1 MKRSRSQTGLRPSFL
16 RGRGILCPGMGRCR
30 DSICRCGLCGE
41 YGGKLSAAAFGSEAH
56 RLSGQTMANAFGC
69 CCGRRICGLCSHSG
83 TGFLWNVVGEGCM
96 FCPHGHDS
104 LRFSKKG
111 FASRGGGT
119 LAGFVFLLTQ
129 VFSVGVV
136 AFGGHIY
143 YPLAAKVLV
152 LMAGIFYL
160 AAALLAA
167 GSLKHRA
174 GETVPLHLTLEGRSI
189 LVSALYDTGNTLSDP
204 ISGRPVVVLEWQRGV
219 DLLGVSASRD
229 LFSDP
234 AAALRELNEKC
245 PNCSLRLLPYRAVGT
260 QNGLLLAAPCKAKMG
275 RRKETAVLAALSPTP
290 VSDGGGYEALIG
302 GAWI

>member
-1 MKRSRSQTGLRPSFL
+1 MTVYADVVFAVNTVVNYLLLLLGARLTGFPARPWRTLLGAVVGGGYAVCVLVPALAFVGTWWGKAVCFALMGMTAYGFRKKALRPGAAAL
-16 RGRGILCPGMGRCR
+16 
-30 DSICRCGLCGE
+30 LCG
-41 YGGKLSAAAFGSEAH
+41 GA
-56 RLSGQTMANAFGC
+56 
-69 CCGRRICGLCSHSG
+69 
-83 TGFLWNVVGEGCM
+83 
-96 FCPHGHDS
+96 
-104 LRFSKKG
+104 
-111 FASRGGGT
+111 

-160 AAALLAA
+160 GAALLSA

-174 GETVPLHLTLEGRSI
+174 GETVPLHLMLEGRSI

-204 ISGRPVVVLEWQRGV
+204 ISGRPVVVLEWQRGA
-219 DLLGVSASRD
+219 DLLGVSASRE

-234 AAALRELNEKC
+234 TAAFKELNEKC
-245 PNCSLRLLPYRAVGT
+245 PNCPLRLLPYRAVGT
-260 QNGLLLAAPCKAKMG
+260 QNGLLLAAPCKAKLG